1 MSPEHTEIDSGPQSK
16 EVYPLP
22 KEQLAIF
29 DGLATELLSADNKF
43 ITELPASE
51 QGVAILKEFTKSLV
65 AIGDVSG
72 SQETYTPEDIIDLID
87 SISKPEDLQ
96 RIPRKDGIRKAVH
109 DLLGDDRVSRLM
121 MESTGI
127 KERFLSDILHPK
139 KEEISVIDG
148 VNSVSNPNV
157 KAGTTALSAE
167 REAVIVNSTME
178 AMRLAESARPDEQV
192 NLLDRLTAEA
202 GLSAD
207 EVTNLRLYA
216 EAVESKKDAQ
226 KNQLGEDS
234 SYWGQIAGQR
244 MLKMS
249 DSAKKIAS
257 EYTYIHS
264 KQSLN

>member
-1 MSPEHTEIDSGPQSK
+1 MSPEHTEIDSGSQSK

-22 KEQLAIF
+22 KGQLAIF

-148 VNSVSNPNV
+148 VNSVSNPNA
-157 KAGTTALSAE
+157 KAGTIALSAE

-178 AMRLAESARPDEQV
+178 AMRLAESAQLDKKSVDSIDNLSDDVRQEIELVRQARMSFAKSQREGRFGDAADDKRYIFTLEQ
-192 NLLDRLTAEA
+192 RLSPEA
-202 GLSAD
+202 KEYL
-207 EVTNLRLYA
+207 
-216 EAVESKKDAQ
+216 
-226 KNQLGEDS
+226 NQN
-234 SYWGQIAGQR
+234 R
-244 MLKMS
+244 
-249 DSAKKIAS
+249 
-257 EYTYIHS
+257 
-264 KQSLN
+264 